1 MGVFI
6 SRNAMLVT
14 RNRSVS
20 ACIGV
25 EQAMGDFTKHH
36 KGAGILSH
44 RTETLLTA
52 SGEVSKA
59 CSGDTQADAD

>member
-1 MGVFI
+1 
-6 SRNAMLVT
+6 
-14 RNRSVS
+14 
-20 ACIGV
+20 
-25 EQAMGDFTKHH
+25 MGDFTKHH

-59 CSGDTQADAD
+59 CSGDTQADADQVVTVKADVEIDVI